1 MHFSLSIVSYVLD
14 TVTSWISTYG
24 YPGAFLAALLETIFP
39 PIPSELI
46 FPLIGFTA
54 QTKGLGL
61 ENAIGM
67 ATIGALGSTVGSIA
81 IYFVALKLGKI
92 IFLRLGKYIR
102 IGESEL
108 NKSEKWFE
116 NHGTIAVF
124 AGRMAPGIREIIS
137 IPAGISKMNLS
148 KFIIFTFSGSL
159 IWCISLTLV
168 GYYIGDAWNKLV
180 EGLGVFNIISI
191 AIIVGILAVLGY
203 HYYNERHK
211 KSSSFN
217 TKTSNI

>member
-1 MHFSLSIVSYVLD
+1 VSYILD
-14 TVTSWISTYG
+14 TVTSWISIYG

-67 ATIGALGSTVGSIA
+67 ATIGALGSTIGSIA
-81 IYFVALKLGKI
+81 IYFVALKLGKRV
-92 IFLRLGKYIR
+92 FLRLGKYMK

-116 NHGTIAVF
+116 DHGAIAVF

-137 IPAGISKMNLS
+137 IPAGISKMNLP
-148 KFIIFTFSGSL
+148 KFILFTFSGSL
-159 IWCISLTLV
+159 IWCVSLALV

-180 EGLGVFNIISI
+180 EGSGVFNIIAI
-191 AIIVGILAVLGY
+191 VIIVGILVVVGY
-203 HYYNERHK
+203 HYYHERNKIYRH
-211 KSSSFN
+211 
-217 TKTSNI
+217 

>member
-1 MHFSLSIVSYVLD
+1 VYYILD
-14 TVTSWISTYG
+14 TVTSWISAYG
-24 YPGAFLAALLETIFP
+24 YPGAFFAALLETIFP

-61 ENAIGM
+61 ENALGM

-81 IYFVALKLGKI
+81 IYFVALRLGKTV
-92 IFLRLGKYIR
+92 FLRLGKYIR
-102 IGESEL
+102 MGESDL

-116 NHGTIAVF
+116 NHGAIAVF

-137 IPAGISKMNLS
+137 IPAGISKMNIS
-148 KFIIFTFSGSL
+148 KFILFTFAGSL

-168 GYYIGDAWNKLV
+168 GYYIGDAWNKFV
-180 EGLGVFNIISI
+180 GGSGVFNIISI

-203 HYYNERHK
+203 HYYNKRYK
-211 KSSSFN
+211 KSSSN
-217 TKTSNI
+217 TKTSNL

>member
-1 MHFSLSIVSYVLD
+1 MSYILD

-24 YPGAFLAALLETIFP
+24 YPGAFFAALLETIFP

-61 ENAIGM
+61 DNALGM
-67 ATIGALGSTVGSIA
+67 ATVGALGSTVGSIA
-81 IYFVALKLGKI
+81 IYSVALKLGKRV
-92 IFLRLGKYIR
+92 FLRLGKYMK

-116 NHGTIAVF
+116 EYGSIAVF

-137 IPAGISKMNLS
+137 IPAGISKMNLP
-148 KFIIFTFSGSL
+148 KFILFTFAGSL
-159 IWCISLTLV
+159 IWCTSLTLV
-168 GYYIGDAWNKLV
+168 GYYIGGAWNKLV
-180 EGLGVFNIISI
+180 QGSGVFNIISI
-191 AIIVGILAVLGY
+191 VMIVGILTVLGY
-203 HYYNERHK
+203 RYYNKRHK
-211 KSSSFN
+211 KSSAN
-217 TKTSNI
+217 TKTSNL

>member
-1 MHFSLSIVSYVLD
+1 VSYVLD
-14 TVTSWISTYG
+14 IATSWISTYG
-24 YPGAFLAALLETIFP
+24 YPGAFFAALLETIFP

-61 ENAIGM
+61 ENVLGM
-67 ATIGALGSTVGSIA
+67 ATVGALGSTIGSIA
-81 IYFVALKLGKI
+81 IYFVALKLGKTV
-92 IFLRLGKYIR
+92 FLRLGKYIR
-102 IGESEL
+102 MGESEL

-116 NHGTIAVF
+116 KHGDIAVF

-137 IPAGISKMNLS
+137 IPAGISKMNLP
-148 KFIIFTFSGSL
+148 KFILFTFSGSL
-159 IWCISLTLV
+159 IWCVSLTLV

-180 EGLGVFNIISI
+180 KGSGVFNIIAI

-203 HYYNERHK
+203 HYYYHKRHK
-211 KSSSFN
+211 I
-217 TKTSNI
+217 TI

>member
-211 KSSSFN
+211 SLSLHNLFCD
-217 TKTSNI
+217 

>member
-1 MHFSLSIVSYVLD
+1 MSYILN

-24 YPGAFLAALLETIFP
+24 YPGAFFAALLETIFP

-46 FPLIGFTA
+46 FPVIGFTA

-67 ATIGALGSTVGSIA
+67 AIVGALGSTVGSIG
-81 IYFVALKLGKI
+81 IYFVALKLGKTV
-92 IFLRLGKYIR
+92 FLRLGKYIR
-102 IGESEL
+102 IGQSEL

-116 NHGTIAVF
+116 KHGAIAVF

-137 IPAGISKMNLS
+137 IPAGISKMNVP
-148 KFIIFTFSGSL
+148 KFILFTFSGSL
-159 IWCISLTLV
+159 IWCVSLTLV

-180 EGLGVFNIISI
+180 EGSGVFNIITI
-191 AIIVGILAVLGY
+191 VIIVGILVVVGY
-203 HYYNERHK
+203 HYYHK
-211 KSSSFN
+211 GHKNSSSN
-217 TKTSNI
+217 TKTSRL

>member
-1 MHFSLSIVSYVLD
+1 MSYILD

-24 YPGAFLAALLETIFP
+24 YPGAFFAALLETIFP

-61 ENAIGM
+61 ENALGM
-67 ATIGALGSTVGSIA
+67 AIVGALGSTVGSIA
-81 IYFVALKLGKI
+81 IYLIALKLGKTV
-92 IFLRLGKYIR
+92 FLRFGKYMK

-108 NKSEKWFE
+108 DKSEKWFE
-116 NHGTIAVF
+116 NHGAIAVF

-137 IPAGISKMNLS
+137 IPAGISKMNIS
-148 KFIIFTFSGSL
+148 KFILFTFTGSL

-168 GYYIGDAWNKLV
+168 GYYIGDAWNKFV
-180 EGLGVFNIISI
+180 EGSGVFNIISI
-191 AIIVGILAVLGY
+191 VIIVGILAVLGY
-203 HYYNERHK
+203 YYYHK
-211 KSSSFN
+211 GHKNSSSN
-217 TKTSNI
+217 TKTSRL

>member
-1 MHFSLSIVSYVLD
+1 M
-14 TVTSWISTYG
+14 
-24 YPGAFLAALLETIFP
+24 ETIFP

-61 ENAIGM
+61 ENALGM
-67 ATIGALGSTVGSIA
+67 AMVGALGSTVGSIG
-81 IYFVALKLGKI
+81 IYLVALKLGKTV
-92 IFLRLGKYIR
+92 FLRLGKYIR
-102 IGESEL
+102 IGQSEL

-137 IPAGISKMNLS
+137 IPAGISKMNLP
-148 KFIIFTFSGSL
+148 KFILFTFAGSV
-159 IWCISLTLV
+159 IWCVYLTLV

-180 EGLGVFNIISI
+180 KGSGVFNIIAI
-191 AIIVGILAVLGY
+191 VIIVGILVVVGC
-203 HYYNERHK
+203 HYYHERNK
-211 KSSSFN
+211 N
-217 TKTSNI
+217 YRR

>member
-1 MHFSLSIVSYVLD
+1 VSYVLD
-14 TVTSWISTYG
+14 AVTSWISIYG

-39 PIPSELI
+39 PMPSELV

-54 QTKGLGL
+54 QSKGLGL

-67 ATIGALGSTVGSIA
+67 AIVGALGSTVGSIA
-81 IYFVALKLGKI
+81 IYFVALKLGKTV
-92 IFLRLGKYIR
+92 FLRLGKYIR
-102 IGESEL
+102 MGESEL

-116 NHGTIAVF
+116 HHGAIAVF

-148 KFIIFTFSGSL
+148 KFILFTFSGSL
-159 IWCISLTLV
+159 IWCVSLTLV

-180 EGLGVFNIISI
+180 EGSGVFNIISI
-191 AIIVGILAVLGY
+191 AIIVGILGILGY
-203 HYYNERHK
+203 HYYHKRHK

-217 TKTSNI
+217 TKTSNL

>member
-1 MHFSLSIVSYVLD
+1 LHFSLSIVSYVLD

-211 KSSSFN
+211 SLSLHNLFCD
-217 TKTSNI
+217 

>member
-1 MHFSLSIVSYVLD
+1 VSYILD

-24 YPGAFLAALLETIFP
+24 YPGAFFAALLETIFP

-81 IYFVALKLGKI
+81 IYYVALKLGKRV
-92 IFLRLGKYIR
+92 FLRLGKYIR

-108 NKSEKWFE
+108 NKSEKWFK

-168 GYYIGDAWNKLV
+168 GYYIGDAWKKLV
-180 EGLGVFNIISI
+180 EGSGVFNIMSI
-191 AIIVGILAVLGY
+191 AIIVGILAMLGY
-203 HYYNERHK
+203 HYYKKRHK
-211 KSSSFN
+211 KSSSFD

>member
-1 MHFSLSIVSYVLD
+1 VSYVLD

-24 YPGAFLAALLETIFP
+24 YAGAFFAALLETIFP

-46 FPLIGFTA
+46 FPIIGFTA
-54 QTKGLGL
+54 QSKGLGL

-67 ATIGALGSTVGSIA
+67 AIVGALGSTVGSIA
-81 IYFVALKLGKI
+81 IYFVALRLGKTV
-92 IFLRLGKYIR
+92 FLRLGKYMK

-116 NHGTIAVF
+116 NHGAIAVF
-124 AGRMAPGIREIIS
+124 VGRMAPGIREIIS

-148 KFIIFTFSGSL
+148 KFILFTFSGSL

-180 EGLGVFNIISI
+180 KGSGVFNIISI
-191 AIIVGILAVLGY
+191 AIIVGILGILGY
-203 HYYNERHK
+203 HYYHKRHK
-211 KSSSFN
+211 KSSSSFN
-217 TKTSNI
+217 TKTSNL

>member
-1 MHFSLSIVSYVLD
+1 MSYVLD
-14 TVTSWISTYG
+14 TVTSWISIYG

-39 PIPSELI
+39 PMPSELV
-46 FPLIGFTA
+46 FPLIGFTP
-54 QTKGLGL
+54 QSKGLGL

-67 ATIGALGSTVGSIA
+67 AIVGALGSTVGSIA
-81 IYFVALKLGKI
+81 IYFVALKLGKTV
-92 IFLRLGKYIR
+92 FLRLGKYIR
-102 IGESEL
+102 MGESEL

-116 NHGTIAVF
+116 YHGAIAVF

-148 KFIIFTFSGSL
+148 KFILFTFSGSL
-159 IWCISLTLV
+159 IWCVSLTLV

-180 EGLGVFNIISI
+180 EGSGVFNIISI
-191 AIIVGILAVLGY
+191 AIIVGILGILGY
-203 HYYNERHK
+203 HYYHKRHK

-217 TKTSNI
+217 TKTSNL

>member
-1 MHFSLSIVSYVLD
+1 VSYVLD

-24 YPGAFLAALLETIFP
+24 YAGAFFAALLETIFP

-46 FPLIGFTA
+46 FPIIGFTA
-54 QTKGLGL
+54 QSKGLGL

-67 ATIGALGSTVGSIA
+67 AIVGALGSTVGSIA
-81 IYFVALKLGKI
+81 IYFVALRLGKTV
-92 IFLRLGKYIR
+92 FLRLGKYMK

-116 NHGTIAVF
+116 NHGAIAVF
-124 AGRMAPGIREIIS
+124 VGRMAPGIREIIS

-148 KFIIFTFSGSL
+148 KFILFTFSGSL

-180 EGLGVFNIISI
+180 RGSGVFNIISI

-203 HYYNERHK
+203 HYYKKRRK
-211 KSSSFN
+211 KSTAN
-217 TKTSNI
+217 TKTSNL

>member
-1 MHFSLSIVSYVLD
+1 LHFSLSIVSYVLD

-67 ATIGALGSTVGSIA
+67 ATIGALGSTIGSIA
-81 IYFVALKLGKI
+81 IYFVALKLGKRV
-92 IFLRLGKYIR
+92 FLRLGKYIR

-180 EGLGVFNIISI
+180 KGSGVFNIISI
-191 AIIVGILAVLGY
+191 VIVVGILAVLGY
-203 HYYNERHK
+203 HYYHKRHK

-217 TKTSNI
+217 NT